1 MFAGMNLA
9 SEPVGIN
16 AIIVHISAM
25 TMSTVFLAFPG
36 MQLLDVTGP
45 GAVLGAANDLLGRQ
59 AYDILVASR
68 AGGSVAS
75 SCGLAIAT
83 QPLGAVAPANA
94 DAFFIPGGDDE
105 ARMAIIA
112 DEAMREWASKASATA
127 RRFGSICSGSIVLA
141 AWDLIGDRRFAS
153 HWAAAPWFAR
163 HRPALQ
169 LDAEAIYVE
178 DGRLWT
184 SAGVTTGID
193 MALAIVEHDHGSDA
207 ARAIAQRFVLS
218 VRRPGTQSQ
227 FSPLLAAQAGR
238 DGRYRDLIGWIAL
251 NLDQPLDVET
261 LAARVGESVR
271 SFHRNFS
278 AATGQAPAGFV
289 TRLKLDRAR
298 DLIASG
304 QPLKSVAQATGY
316 PHVARLSAAFQR
328 QFGMTASAYRIMHG

>member
-1 MFAGMNLA
+1 MAA
-9 SEPVGIN
+9 P
-16 AIIVHISAM
+16 
-25 TMSTVFLAFPG
+25 TVFLAFPG

-59 AYDILVASR
+59 AYDLRVASR
-68 AGGSVAS
+68 TGGSIAS

-83 QPLGAVAPANA
+83 QPLGAIAPSDA
-94 DAFFIPGGDDE
+94 DAFFIPGGD
-105 ARMAIIA
+105 AVGRTAMIA
-112 DEAMREWASKASATA
+112 DDTMRAWAIEASAMA

-163 HRPALQ
+163 HRPDLN

-184 SAGVTTGID
+184 SAGITTGID
-193 MALAIVEHDHGSDA
+193 MALAIVEHDHGADA

-218 VRRPGTQSQ
+218 IRRPGTQSQ

-238 DGRYRDLIGWIAL
+238 HGRYRDLIGWIAL
-251 NLDQPLDVET
+251 NLDQPLDVEA

-278 AATGQAPAGFV
+278 TATGQTPAGFV

-298 DLIASG
+298 DLIATG

-316 PHVARLSAAFQR
+316 PYVARLSAAFQR
-328 QFGMTASAYRIMHG
+328 QFGMTASAYRTVHGG